1 MEVKIISQELIKPS
15 SPTPQHLR
23 TFKLSLLDQLIQFYP
38 LAGKIQDCLSIDCN
52 DGGARFVEAS
62 VNMSLTQFLT
72 DPDLILLNKLIP
84 CDEFA
89 VVEFPELTHAAN
101 IQVNV
106 FQCGGIA
113 LAICNTHKL
122 HDGGALGVFLK
133 EWTAAAWGGGTS
145 ASRPVAAQDL
155 KVAAELFPAN
165 DLWLND
171 LSKIIFSS
179 MSKTGNSVTKRF
191 MFNGPAIEALR
202 ARGKGPS
209 AKNPTRV
216 EAVTGFL
223 WMCALAAFKRKN
235 NGIIRPSIF
244 THVVNIRK
252 RMNPPLSGPIGNVL
266 WMAAARYRSTR
277 SHHTG
282 EDVLPS
288 VVGALRGAISK
299 VDGDFV
305 LGLRRDKSL
314 ICSSLEKVIGVGLSE
329 DKVDTFLCSSW
340 CRFGFYDTDFG
351 WGKPIW

>member
-1 MEVKIISQELIKPS
+1 
-15 SPTPQHLR
+15 
-23 TFKLSLLDQLIQFYP
+23 
-38 LAGKIQDCLSIDCN
+38 KIQDCLSIDCN

-72 DPDLILLNKLIP
+72 DPDLISLNKLIP
-84 CDEFA
+84 CDEVA
-89 VVEFPELTHAAN
+89 AAEFPELTRAAN

-113 LAICNTHKL
+113 LAICNTHNL
-122 HDGGALGVFLK
+122 QDGGALGVFLK
-133 EWTAAAWGGGTS
+133 EWTAAARGDGSS
-145 ASRPVAAQDL
+145 ASSTVAAQDL
-155 KVAAELFPAN
+155 KVVAELFPAN

-179 MSKTGNSVTKRF
+179 MCKTGNSVTKRF

-202 ARGKGPS
+202 ARGKGPI

-223 WMCALAAFKRKN
+223 WMRAMATLERKN
-235 NGIIRPSIF
+235 NGLTRPSIF
-244 THVVNIRK
+244 THAVNLRQ

-266 WMAAARYRSTR
+266 WIAAACYRRSR

-288 VVGALRGAISK
+288 VVGELRGAISK
-299 VDGDFV
+299 VDSDFV

-314 ICSSLEKVIGVGLSE
+314 IRSSLEKAIEVGLSE
-329 DKVDTFLCSSW
+329 DGADSFLCSSW

-351 WGKPIW
+351 WGRPIWEMALLQEDPELRALAYVNPSPLIINREL